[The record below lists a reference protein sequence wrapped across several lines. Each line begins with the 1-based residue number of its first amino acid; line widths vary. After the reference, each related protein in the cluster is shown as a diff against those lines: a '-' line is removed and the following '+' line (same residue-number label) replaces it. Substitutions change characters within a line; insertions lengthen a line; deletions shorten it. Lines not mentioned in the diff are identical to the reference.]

1 MFKYYFIKYKMEI
14 CISNVQQNTT
24 KNDIFNTFTKK
35 NIGLIS
41 KIDFVN
47 KLNYKIAFIKFNKFY
62 ENNMSK
68 SFLEKMK
75 NNVQVYLVYE
85 NGWFWKCSFK
95 QHTTNTNKYVRE
107 V

>member
-1 MFKYYFIKYKMEI
+1 MDI

-24 KNDIFNTFTKK
+24 KNDIFNIFTNK

-47 KLNYKIAFIKFNKFY
+47 KGDYKIAFIKFNKFY
-62 ENNMSK
+62 ENKIAN

-75 NNVQVYLVYE
+75 KNVHVYLIYE
-85 NGWFWKCSFK
+85 NDWFWKCSFK
-95 QHTTNTNKYVRE
+95 QTSSNTNRYSR
-107 V
+107 

>member
-1 MFKYYFIKYKMEI
+1 MEI

-24 KNDIFNTFTKK
+24 KNDIFNTFTRKS
-35 NIGLIS
+35 IGLIS
-41 KIDFVN
+41 KIEFVN
-47 KLNYKIAFIKFNKFY
+47 KLDYKIAFIKFNKFY
-62 ENNMSK
+62 ENKLAN

-75 NNVQVYLVYE
+75 KNVHVYLIYE

-95 QHTTNTNKYVRE
+95 QRSSNTNKYVRE